1 MTPFPRWTTN
11 PAQRS
16 PAFHPSSLPICPHF
30 QLPTPPFP
38 LHTSPF
44 VNYTSAKAYLTGL
57 KQQVGPKY
65 GIDRLQ
71 LLAARLGHTER
82 ARPVIHVAGTN
93 GKGSVCAM
101 LEAIHRRAGRTTGL
115 YTSPHLVFLGERI
128 QVNRQPLTPDE
139 ICAYVAELQPH
150 ADTIAADDPNNLPSF
165 FEFMTAVA
173 FLHFARKK
181 VDVALIEVGL
191 GGRLDATNIVHPQLC
206 VITSIGL
213 DHQEFL
219 GDTLK
224 KIAREKAGILK
235 PGVPVVLGRLPPEAE
250 AAIRAVAREQ
260 NAPVHS
266 VREIFGEDVE
276 KYPRTRLA
284 GSHQRVNA
292 ATAIL
297 AARILDKILPVSS
310 ADCAAALAAV
320 DWPARWQKF
329 SLSENRTLILDASH
343 NPEGAQT
350 LDKQLTRLRAETNRA
365 PILLVGALGES
376 RARALLEV
384 AVRHAK
390 EIYLLQPAQPRATP
404 LEELRQ
410 FVPPSFRGSVHL
422 GRVAEI
428 FPAPGQCALGAPGDT
443 IVVTGSIYLLGEILE
458 RFAHPTPSGEGALQ
472 DNV

>member
-1 MTPFPRWTTN
+1 MDYR
-11 PAQRS
+11 
-16 PAFHPSSLPICPHF
+16 
-30 QLPTPPFP
+30 
-38 LHTSPF
+38 
-44 VNYTSAKAYLTGL
+44 SAKSYLTGL

-71 LLAARLGHTER
+71 LLAARLGHPEL
-82 ARPVIHVAGTN
+82 ARPVVHVAGTN

-101 LEAIHRRAGRTTGL
+101 LEAIHRRAGRTTGM

-150 ADTIAADDPNNLPSF
+150 CATLAALDPDNLPSF

-206 VITSIGL
+206 VITSIAF

-219 GDTLK
+219 GDTLE
-224 KIAREKAGILK
+224 KIAREKAGIIK
-235 PGVPVVLGRLPPEAE
+235 PGIPVVLGRLPPAAE
-250 AAIRAVAREQ
+250 SAIRAIAKEQ

-266 VREIFGEDVE
+266 VREVFGDDLE
-276 KYPRTRLA
+276 KYPPTSLA

-292 ATAIL
+292 ATAAL
-297 AARILDKILPVSS
+297 ATRVLEKILPVSPAS
-310 ADCAAALAAV
+310 LAAALAEV
-320 DWPARWQKF
+320 HWPARWQKF
-329 SLSENRTLILDASH
+329 PLSENRTLILDASH
-343 NPEGAQT
+343 NAEGAQT
-350 LDKQLTRLRAETNRA
+350 LDEQLTRLHTETHRA

-384 AVRHAK
+384 AARHAQ
-390 EIYLLQPAQPRATP
+390 EIILLQPNQPRATP
-404 LEELRQ
+404 MDELRA
-410 FVPPSFRGSVHL
+410 FVPSNFTGPVHS
-422 GRVAEI
+422 GQVAKI
-428 FPAPGQCALGAPGDT
+428 FPAPGQCSLGAPGDT
-443 IVVTGSIYLLGEILE
+443 LVVTGSIYLLGEILE
-458 RFAHPTPSGEGALQ
+458 HFAHHSGHGEGNLQ